1 MKKFVLLFG
10 ILLFGLV
17 YVLNDPWLK
26 NKLDSVL
33 PTIDSYY
40 QFREEEQKAL
50 EETLECFELDSLS
63 NNSFFSMRYVFFWED
78 GCLYR
83 SVVDFI
89 CNTENLADCYRVI
102 YKYKG
107 DELLK
112 KKKIV
117 PKKNAEYYFQEI
129 QNIKPFDLKSVK
141 SEPFFVHFGF
151 MYTSDPVSMN
161 IYEIA
166 DRNRNNRFSIA
177 TSGSKKSYNKL
188 IEITKKIVEE
198 K

>member
-1 MKKFVLLFG
+1 MKKYVLLFC
-10 ILLFGLV
+10 ILLLGLV
-17 YVLNDPWLK
+17 YVLHDAWLMHE
-26 NKLDSVL
+26 LDSVL
-33 PTIDSYY
+33 PTFDSYY
-40 QFREEEQKAL
+40 PFSEEEQKAL
-50 EETLECFELDSLS
+50 DETLECFELDSLS
-63 NNSFFSMRYVFFWED
+63 NNSFFSMRYAYFWED
-78 GCLYR
+78 GCSYR

-102 YKYKG
+102 YKYEG
-107 DELLK
+107 GELV
-112 KKKIV
+112 KKKINV

-141 SEPFFVHFGF
+141 NEDFFVHFGF
-151 MYTSDPVSMN
+151 LYTSGFVSSN

-166 DRNRNNRFSIA
+166 GNNRHNRFSIA
-177 TSGSKKSYNKL
+177 SSKSNKSYHKL